1 MLQHQ
6 KNLLSIHAGEDA
18 VVKEAVLPTVWS
30 CAIGQVTVFPSAC
43 FHSTT
48 LSNTRARRTLLCG
61 RGDLL

>member
-30 CAIGQVTVFPSAC
+30 CAIGQVTVFSFCLLPLY
-43 FHSTT
+43 HT
-48 LSNTRARRTLLCG
+48 LKHPGTQDTFV
-61 RGDLL
+61 